1 MLCLQSRA
9 SSIQEKINLL
19 EDIYELDDVS
29 IAKSFLDK
37 SENFGPKKDKDILKV
52 NSEMR
57 AMKIA
62 LL

>member
-1 MLCLQSRA
+1 MCTKCA

-29 IAKSFLDK
+29 IASLDK
-37 SENFGPKKDKDILKV
+37 TVNFGPKKDKDILKV

>member
-1 MLCLQSRA
+1 MPLQSRA